1 MQDDELM
8 NILKTDPNTGMALLL
23 TQYAGLIY
31 SVVKHKLAG
40 QSFCDADIEHCVADT
55 FSEFYCDLD
64 KFREAAGSIRA
75 WLCVIARHNA
85 YDRLRSYKKEA
96 GTLSIDAEGIA
107 EPQDETFSV
116 EETLISKEFKEEL
129 LREINALGEPDSTI
143 LLRKYYLSESSKE
156 VAKRLN
162 LTVSSVDTRAHRAIQ
177 KLRNLFGGER
187 V

>member
-8 NILKTDPNTGMALLL
+8 NILKTDPNTGMTLLL

-31 SVVKHKLAG
+31 SVVKRKLAG
-40 QSFCDADIEHCVADT
+40 PNFCDADIEHCVADP

-64 KFREAAGSIRA
+64 KFQQAAGSIRA

-85 YDRLRSYKKEA
+85 FDRLRRYKKEA
-96 GTLSIDAEGIA
+96 GNLSLDAKGIT

-116 EETLISKEFKEEL
+116 EETLITKEFKEEL
-129 LREINALGEPDSTI
+129 LREIKALGEPDSTI

-156 VAKRLN
+156 VAERLN

>member
-1 MQDDELM
+1 MQDDELL
-8 NILKTDPNTGMALLL
+8 NILKTDPNTGMTLLL
-23 TQYAGLIY
+23 KQYAGLIY

-40 QSFCDADIEHCVADT
+40 QTFCDADIEHCVADT

-85 YDRLRSYKKEA
+85 YDRLRRYQKEA
-96 GTLSIDAEGIA
+96 GTLSLDSEGVA
-107 EPQDETFSV
+107 EPRDTTFSL
-116 EETLISKEFKEEL
+116 EESLITEEFKKEL
-129 LREINALGEPDSTI
+129 LREIKALGEPDSTI
-143 LLRKYYLSESSKE
+143 LLRKYYFSESSKE
-156 VAKRLN
+156 IAQKLN

>member
-1 MQDDELM
+1 MQDDEFM
-8 NILKTDPNTGMALLL
+8 NILKTDPNTGMTLLL
-23 TQYAGLIY
+23 SQYAGLVY
-31 SVVKHKLAG
+31 SIVKHKLAG

-85 YDRLRSYKKEA
+85 YDRLRRYKKEA
-96 GTLSIDAEGIA
+96 GTLSLDAEGIA
-107 EPQDETFSV
+107 EPPDTSLSV
-116 EETLISKEFKEEL
+116 EEELITEEFKEEL

-156 VAKRLN
+156 IAANLN
-162 LTVSSVDTRAHRAIQ
+162 LTVSAVDTRAHRAIQ